1 MRTLLVVLAL
11 SLSASSLAAATVTYE
26 IRPEPKQVAEFHAED
41 TYDSFDGRTSRVS
54 GTIVADAA
62 APSAAKVEVTVDLAS
77 LDTGVALRNKEM
89 REIYLET
96 GKFPVATF
104 RSTAVA
110 GPESIQPNQP
120 AEIGVTGD
128 FTLHGVTRTMR
139 IPIRVVLIPDGR
151 VHATAHFNIKLGE
164 FGIRVP
170 HNVLVTVDDQ
180 VPVTLDLWAV
190 AK

>member
-1 MRTLLVVLAL
+1 MRTLVIALAL
-11 SLSASSLAAATVTYE
+11 SVAGSSLAAAKVTYE

-54 GTIVADAA
+54 GTIMADAA
-62 APSAAKVEVTVDLAS
+62 APSAATVEITVDLAS

-89 REIYLET
+89 RELYLET
-96 GKFPVATF
+96 GKFPAATF
-104 RSTAVA
+104 RSTSVA

-120 AEIGVTGD
+120 AEISVTGD
-128 FTLHGVTRTMR
+128 FALHGVTRKMR

-151 VHATAHFNIKLGE
+151 VHATAHFSIKLGE
-164 FGIRVP
+164 FGIHVP
-170 HNVLVTVDDQ
+170 HNVLVTVEDQ
-180 VPVTLDLWAV
+180 VPVTLDLWAA

>member
-11 SLSASSLAAATVTYE
+11 SLSGSSLAAATVTYE

-151 VHATAHFNIKLGE
+151 VHATTHFNIKLGE